1 MGGDDLIFKQELV
14 HSISFVVVVRI
25 QLHLLIIV
33 TIPSQEPFPLELIC
47 MMVDEE
53 KITSD
58 TGNAIRFQAHQQ
70 AAAEIFNKNILHTD
84 QFYEVD

>member
-1 MGGDDLIFKQELV
+1 
-14 HSISFVVVVRI
+14 
-25 QLHLLIIV
+25 
-33 TIPSQEPFPLELIC
+33 

-84 QFYEVD
+84 QFYEVDWGYVFATFHSMPRMFQVWAYKQVHPT